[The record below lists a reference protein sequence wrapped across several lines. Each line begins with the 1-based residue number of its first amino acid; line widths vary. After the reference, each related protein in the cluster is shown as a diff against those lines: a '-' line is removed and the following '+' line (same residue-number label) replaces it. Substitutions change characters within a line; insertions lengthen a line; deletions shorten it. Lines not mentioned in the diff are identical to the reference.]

1 MCMSTSVSRS
11 CKHVEWMF
19 SAQTPATDIACMGN
33 AFARLDKPKGQQN
46 YADLCDE
53 GAGALDF
60 QLVTET

>member
-1 MCMSTSVSRS
+1 
-11 CKHVEWMF
+11 MF